1 MNNKQRIA
9 YALCGAVTL
18 SLGASI
24 NAQESATQSLDA
36 SEKIL
41 LMETIN
47 VTSNKEVAEQ
57 DLASG
62 DPEVDQILNLVDSQP
77 LLSDLL
83 SDNQTEELSGTETND
98 ATAADLVDSLELE
111 ANTETNEK
119 ILETDEADTSAANR
133 SKLQKIKSKLP
144 SQQESEQ
151 KKPRVHDE
159 VHVRH

>member
-1 MNNKQRIA
+1 MNNKQRIT

-77 LLSDLL
+77 LL